1 MTLADEYLHNY
12 GNLYLRIISSLLK
25 LYKSDMDL
33 GKEYTQMNQKSLNQ
47 LQEKKL
53 NTTQTPQNNS

>member
-1 MTLADEYLHNY
+1 MILADENLHNY

-33 GKEYTQMNQKSLNQ
+33 GKEYTQMNQKSLINYKKKNQ
-47 LQEKKL
+47 P
-53 NTTQTPQNNS
+53 NTKTSK